1 MKNENRSCFFSQ
13 LKQQWSCENC
23 S

>member
-1 MKNENRSCFFSQ
+1 MKNENRSCLCSQ